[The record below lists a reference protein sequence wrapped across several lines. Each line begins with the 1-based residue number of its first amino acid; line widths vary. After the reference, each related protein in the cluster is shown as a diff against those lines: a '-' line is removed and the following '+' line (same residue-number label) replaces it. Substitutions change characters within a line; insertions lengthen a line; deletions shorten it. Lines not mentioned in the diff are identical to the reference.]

1 MNQANRGIYE
11 KKIQGFFLIILFLS
25 IPFSIAGDDFSI
37 IGLYLCFFYSLFRGK
52 RISGIPPAFY
62 GLLVLLLGAV
72 LSTLLSNNILDSLL
86 TFRNFWRF
94 GLPFLVFSAL
104 MDREHSL
111 YIFFS
116 LIVSVAVCMFA
127 VVQYFTGI
135 TAFESQEMSAYFLGS
150 GARVWIAKGLFSH
163 HLTFGGVCLILFA
176 LFFPAVFDLSLP
188 PRQRLLFALGSVSNL
203 AGIVVCMGRSI
214 WLGTIAVLAVIL
226 LLKLSRRQL
235 VVLAVVFVIG
245 LGSLFVSDEETKRD
259 FLKNTAIGKR
269 IESISV
275 SQNMDRILMW
285 RAAFNAIRERPV
297 FGYGPGR
304 SEEVQPFYD
313 RIAEKENHRFQ
324 HRASVGVH
332 NIFLQNWLDFGLTG
346 LIGYLLFFGLLI
358 GQSLKYSLLKPVL
371 GKGTESYLIGIVA
384 GLTGILLAGVFEN
397 NFRDG
402 EVQTAVLTVMGLA
415 LSLIYKKKEVMN
427 RDQQV

>member
-11 KKIQGFFLIILFLS
+11 KKIQGFFLITLFLS

-37 IGLYLCFFYSLFRGK
+37 IGLYLCFFFSLFRGK
-52 RISGIPPAFY
+52 RISEIPPMFY

-72 LSTLLSNNILDSLL
+72 LSSLLSSNIPESLL
-86 TFRNFWRF
+86 YFRNLWRL

-111 YIFFS
+111 YINLS
-116 LIVSVAVCMFA
+116 LIVSAAVCIFA

-163 HLTFGGVCLILFA
+163 HLTFGGVCLILFS
-176 LFFPAVFDLSLP
+176 LFFPAVFDASLP
-188 PRQRLLFALGSVSNL
+188 TRRRVVFTFGSVLNL

-214 WLGTIAVLAVIL
+214 WLGTIAALAVVL

-235 VVLAVVFVIG
+235 GVLAVVFVIG
-245 LGSLFVSDEETKRD
+245 LGALLVTNEETKRD
-259 FLKNTAIGKR
+259 LLKNTAIGKR

-297 FGYGPGR
+297 FGYGPAR
-304 SEEVQPFYD
+304 AEEIQPFYD
-313 RIAEKENHRFQ
+313 RLAEKEKHTFQ

-346 LIGYLLFFGLLI
+346 LIGYLFFFGLLI
-358 GQSLKYSLLKPVL
+358 GQSLKYSLLKPAL

-384 GLTGILLAGVFEN
+384 GLSGILLAGVFEN

-415 LSLIYKKKEVMN
+415 LSLIYKKKAMI
-427 RDQQV
+427 DQGQRV